1 MNFYKRYMADYA
13 KKTARLTLAQHGAY
27 TLLLDEVYASE
38 APLPSGMD
46 ALYRVCRAMTKA
58 EQEAVK
64 SVAALFFPINEDGL
78 RQNHRA
84 HFELIEAAPALEA
97 ARLNGKRGGRPKKEP
112 SGFPENN
119 PVGFENITKTEP
131 SSKPPHSSDNSI
143 AKAIVSSAELPD
155 CPHELLIDLFE
166 KHLPTLAQPKKSL
179 WRAGKN
185 APALKARWRWVMTAM
200 HEKGERKGQ
209 RLALTKDDAVAWFE
223 RYFAYVARSEF
234 LTGTSDDW
242 SCNLGWLVNAANFEK
257 VLAGNY
263 QNKLEAVA

>member
-27 TLLLDEVYASE
+27 TLLLDEVYVSE
-38 APLPSGMD
+38 SALPSDMVE
-46 ALYRVCRAMTKA
+46 LYRICRAMSKA
-58 EQEAVK
+58 EQDAVK
-64 SVAALFFPINEDGL
+64 YVANTFFPVNENGL
-78 RQNHRA
+78 RQNPRA

-112 SGFPENN
+112 IGIPENN
-119 PVGFENITKTEP
+119 PVGFENITQTEP

-143 AKAIVSSAELPD
+143 AKAIVSPAELPD
-155 CPHELLIDLFE
+155 CPHEALIDLFE
-166 KHLPTLAQPKKSL
+166 IHLPALAQPKKSL

-185 APALKARWRWVMTAM
+185 APAMKARWRWVLTAT
-200 HEKGERKGQ
+200 HEKGEKKGQ
-209 RLALTKDDAVAWFE
+209 RYATTKDEALAWFE

-234 LTGTSDDW
+234 LTGTSGDW
-242 SCNLGWLVNAANFEK
+242 ACDLGWLVNASNFEK

-263 QNKLEAVA
+263 ENKLKAVA

>member
-1 MNFYKRYMADYA
+1 MARIRTIKPEFWTDERL
-13 KKTARLTLAQHGAY
+13 TECSMSARLLFIGMLNFADDNGN
-27 TLLLDEVYASE
+27 LVYSAKRLKMQIF
-38 APLPSGMD
+38 PGD
-46 ALYRVCRAMTKA
+46 AVDVQPML
-58 EQEAVK
+58 
-64 SVAALFFPINEDGL
+64 N
-78 RQNHRA
+78 
-84 HFELIEAAPALEA
+84 ELITHGV
-97 ARLNGKRGGRPKKEP
+97 LNEYEINSNKYIQIKGFKKHQLINRP
-112 SGFPENN
+112 SATSIPEMIL
-119 PVGFENITKTEP
+119 PISKATHGVLSESSLTEWKGEE
-131 SSKPPHSSDNSI
+131 SKGEDI
-143 AKAIVSSAELPD
+143 EEAKASLSPAELPD

-166 KHLPTLAQPKKSL
+166 KHLPSLAQPKKSL
-179 WRAGKN
+179 WRAGRN

-242 SCNLGWLVNAANFEK
+242 SCNLGWLVNASNFEK